1 MDCLRILLLEL
12 LHITWLY
19 TVVFVKM
26 PIKKGLQLF
35 ERLNID
41 KDALSILGATFAQ
54 LLGLDKDRV
63 INHIITHRWKKH
75 VKQGITNL
83 YE

>member
-1 MDCLRILLLEL
+1 MSL
-12 LHITWLY
+12 
-19 TVVFVKM
+19 
-26 PIKKGLQLF
+26 KKGLQLF

-41 KDALSILGATFAQ
+41 KDALITMGSAFAQ
-54 LLGLDKDRV
+54 VLHEDVAFVCRY
-63 INHIITHRWKKH
+63 IITHRWKKH

>member
-1 MDCLRILLLEL
+1 
-12 LHITWLY
+12 
-19 TVVFVKM
+19 M
-26 PIKKGLQLF
+26 PLKKGLQLF

-54 LLGLDKDRV
+54 LLGLDKDFV